1 MKHLKTLLASLISAA
16 AVFGNPAAAMANG
29 DVESYRLFNPNTGEH
44 FYTTSQNESDDLFS
58 AGWWFEGVSWRT
70 SQGGKPVFRVY
81 NPNSGEH
88 HYTLSAFERDALLGK
103 GWSYEGVAFR
113 SAPGNS
119 VKVYRLFD
127 PKARNAGS
135 HLYTTEVAEA
145 NALQKQGW
153 RYEGVGWNVDEKG
166 ELLAQP
172 LKPVFPYNPTPSQPT
187 NPGNSSTNNGTSSS
201 VQKWSTAGLTQVS
214 SIEDASYVISLKQHK
229 YHLPSCGH
237 LDKLYS
243 VNTFYTTSTWQ
254 DIEAREYEP
263 CKVCHPNSNQN
274 NKPNTGS
281 NPSTGTY
288 TDLSLDGLNQVSTRG
303 EANYVLNINPDSGKF
318 HRKGCRSEK
327 IMNQENKVFVYD
339 TRENILAHGFISCEN
354 CNS

>member
-1 MKHLKTLLASLISAA
+1 MHLKTLLASLISAA

-88 HYTLSAFERDALLGK
+88 HYTLSAFERDSLLGK

-187 NPGNSSTNNGTSSS
+187 NPGNSSTNTNNGNNGSNTGNSNTGNSSRPS
-201 VQKWSTAGLTQVS
+201 GKYSTEGITEAIPHDDWNYILN
-214 SIEDASYVISLKQHK
+214 IESGIYHHSRKCSALGRLQEHK
-229 YHLPSCGH
+229 R
-237 LDKLYS
+237 
-243 VNTFYTTSTWQ
+243 FYAKDTWQ
-254 DIEAREYEP
+254 NIEAHDFTY
-263 CKVCHPNSNQN
+263 C
-274 NKPNTGS
+274 
-281 NPSTGTY
+281 GTC
-288 TDLSLDGLNQVSTRG
+288 N
-303 EANYVLNINPDSGKF
+303 
-318 HRKGCRSEK
+318 RSIPK
-327 IMNQENKVFVYD
+327 DY
-339 TRENILAHGFISCEN
+339 
-354 CNS
+354 